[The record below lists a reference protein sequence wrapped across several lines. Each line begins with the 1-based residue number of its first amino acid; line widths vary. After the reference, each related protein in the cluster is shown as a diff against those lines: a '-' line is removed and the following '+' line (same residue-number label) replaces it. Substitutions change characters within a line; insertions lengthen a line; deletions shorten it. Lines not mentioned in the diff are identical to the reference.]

1 MSGRR
6 REGRCES
13 TANGYVSMRGLVCEE
28 ARDKESSARKL
39 LQSTNKS
46 SQEEARRLDFH
57 VMTCLVFM
65 QCNVNESM
73 LLEVHKQ
80 Q

>member
-1 MSGRR
+1 M
-6 REGRCES
+6 
-13 TANGYVSMRGLVCEE
+13 CEE
-28 ARDKESSARKL
+28 ARDRESSARKL

-65 QCNVNESM
+65 QCNVNENVVGGALTTVVMGLVLIKLS
-73 LLEVHKQ
+73 
-80 Q
+80 